1 MAGRDIGAALFLLIG
16 AALLIRIVIPAE
28 TIPGDEGELAQA
40 FMPTLAAVTI
50 AAAASLVLIRA
61 VAARFRDSRAAAATT
76 GEATHGGPEREAV
89 PAEPEQGPIDRVFW
103 MVLAGGA
110 LLFVLVLALVGQLG
124 YLIGSGAT
132 ILLFGLAFN
141 RDRRAWVSIIALAV
155 LLPPAAH
162 VLVLYGLGL
171 ALP

>member
-16 AALLIRIVIPAE
+16 AALLIRIVIPSE

-50 AAAASLVLIRA
+50 AAAATA
-61 VAARFRDSRAAAATT
+61 

-141 RDRRAWVSIIALAV
+141 RNRRAWVFIIAVAV
-155 LLPPAAH
+155 LLPPPAH